1 MHRNLITTPIF
12 LHNPNVSQRPFSS
25 TILGVIDQNSGTYFD
40 YWDSPVVIRLAEELQ
55 KVLPEVLAGHELSHA
70 WMYLYDSEVHDE
82 VLVAERQPN
91 GTFLAGEHGAGS
103 GGIPE
108 HADQAAVNVNIWLTP
123 DRFNGDLGGGGLEV
137 FDRYPPP
144 EWNFLDMNQHTDRIT
159 SLLRGRGEKG
169 DPDYVPPSS
178 SVKTPY
184 RQNRMGKAANSI
196 CDCTLDPV
204 NYNIAFVLCMAN
216 AATASNSYF

>member
-1 MHRNLITTPIF
+1 MPACSVIVLLMHRNLITTPIF

-123 DRFNGDLGGGGLEV
+123 DRFNGDLGSGGWRFRPLPPARMEFSRHESAYGPHHK
-137 FDRYPPP
+137 PPP
-144 EWNFLDMNQHTDRIT
+144 RPGRKGRPRLRT
-159 SLLRGRGEKG
+159 SLAIRE
-169 DPDYVPPSS
+169 DTVSPE
-178 SVKTPY
+178 PY
-184 RQNRMGKAANSI
+184 G
-196 CDCTLDPV
+196 
-204 NYNIAFVLCMAN
+204 
-216 AATASNSYF
+216 